1 MSLSRPTFSIAFVF
15 AFVSLVS
22 STAFAAEPDALR
34 PAPTATTTRGIASGG
49 ISTANLFGVSS
60 TAMHVGLGLGIEHGR
75 FFVPL
80 VLDVALG
87 QTERELSAGE
97 VEIGGGVMGIFGP
110 VRLGGGLDLGYG
122 WIGRAPSSSSP
133 HVGMYGIDAFAQA
146 SVDLFD
152 IGERR
157 AVYLAVKPSI
167 GVRWGESIFSWD
179 HGAITWRGA
188 AIAGVRF

>member
-1 MSLSRPTFSIAFVF
+1 MPLSRTITLAF
-15 AFVSLVS
+15 AFAFASLIS
-22 STAFAAEPDALR
+22 STAFAIEPDAER
-34 PAPTATTTRGIASGG
+34 PAPSATTTRGIASGG
-49 ISTANLFGVSS
+49 ISTASLFGVSS
-60 TAMHVGLGLGIEHGR
+60 TAMHVGLGIGIEQGR

-87 QTERELSAGE
+87 QTERGLGAGE
-97 VEIGGGVMGIFGP
+97 IKVEGGVLGIVGP

-133 HVGMYGIDAFAQA
+133 HVGMYALDAFAMA

-157 AVYLAVKPSI
+157 AVYLGLKPSI
-167 GVRWGESIFSWD
+167 GVRWGESIFAWD
-179 HGAITWRGA
+179 HGVITWRGA